1 MSEVWP
7 SGAKRGDLSLPRQ
20 KQVARDAGRR
30 IERAVLVCG
39 RNI

>member
-1 MSEVWP
+1 MKFGGLVP
-7 SGAKRGDLSLPRQ
+7 NGGDLSLPRQ

-39 RNI
+39 GNI